1 MAVDADD
8 AGGRT
13 PRRPSLQRPGLRD
26 HANIAAAALFVA
38 ALAIA
43 GTIAWRQHHRSPPPA
58 PVVTVG
64 AIDTPVPEA
73 IVGTTVHIAGWA
85 LDPEGVRGVVIRVD
99 GKYRMWYLAG
109 ADDAAVNKVDTS
121 FRPAYAESDDGI
133 HWVKPELVA
142 EIKFTEWTHETDGGG
157 IKMRAPVFQGLRWD
171 KSPRECVFERPKPVL
186 EEVKKAGH

>member
-13 PRRPSLQRPGLRD
+13 PRRPSLPRPGLRD

-64 AIDTPVPEA
+64 AIDEREQGDQRVAHSIER
-73 IVGTTVHIAGWA
+73 
-85 LDPEGVRGVVIRVD
+85 LLSVR
-99 GKYRMWYLAG
+99 
-109 ADDAAVNKVDTS
+109 S
-121 FRPAYAESDDGI
+121 PA
-133 HWVKPELVA
+133 
-142 EIKFTEWTHETDGGG
+142 
-157 IKMRAPVFQGLRWD
+157 
-171 KSPRECVFERPKPVL
+171 
-186 EEVKKAGH
+186 

>member
-1 MAVDADD
+1 TISASKCIFEEPAAMAVDADD

-13 PRRPSLQRPGLRD
+13 PRRPSLPRPGLRD

-43 GTIAWRQHHRSPPPA
+43 GTIAWRQHHRSPPAA

-99 GKYRMWYLAG
+99 GKPY
-109 ADDAAVNKVDTS
+109 AAQYGIP
-121 FRPAYAESDDGI
+121 RPD
-133 HWVKPELVA
+133 
-142 EIKFTEWTHETDGGG
+142 
-157 IKMRAPVFQGLRWD
+157 
-171 KSPRECVFERPKPVL
+171 
-186 EEVKKAGH
+186 